1 VTPPKSRSLRAACSK
16 IRTGWSVELGSRVA
30 ACARRGAA
38 GARQSVLAGRQRVA
52 RFDTNGRSPDRHT
65 ALSRGSRLKPRR
77 LGLPPI
83 GPIRHRSIPISS
95 VTISL
100 PKVVAI
106 RRSGTRITSVTL
118 TRHPDGNWWAACT
131 LERRLR
137 PPRRPDE
144 RAGDAMVARG
154 WGRKTAAAAGGRAT
168 ESHGGRHEPTRARQ
182 FDPAQPT
189 QVEHF
194 SLPVAPYGQLTINAL
209 TAADDAPI
217 PAESGSADGMAT
229 LRRTIGRLQRHLN
242 PGRS

>member
-1 VTPPKSRSLRAACSK
+1 M
-16 IRTGWSVELGSRVA
+16 
-30 ACARRGAA
+30 
-38 GARQSVLAGRQRVA
+38 
-52 RFDTNGRSPDRHT
+52 
-65 ALSRGSRLKPRR
+65 
-77 LGLPPI
+77 
-83 GPIRHRSIPISS
+83 GPIRRGPIPISS

-100 PKVVAI
+100 PRVVPI

-118 TRHPDGNWWAACT
+118 TRHADGNWWAACT

-137 PPRRPDE
+137 PPQRPDE
-144 RAGDAMVARG
+144 RAGDATVARG

-168 ESHGGRHEPTRARQ
+168 ESHGGRHEPAWARQ
-182 FDPAQPT
+182 LDPAQPT

-194 SLPVAPYGQLTINAL
+194 SLPVAPYGQLTMNAL

>member
-1 VTPPKSRSLRAACSK
+1 M
-16 IRTGWSVELGSRVA
+16 
-30 ACARRGAA
+30 
-38 GARQSVLAGRQRVA
+38 
-52 RFDTNGRSPDRHT
+52 
-65 ALSRGSRLKPRR
+65 
-77 LGLPPI
+77 
-83 GPIRHRSIPISS
+83 GPIRRGPIPISS

-100 PKVVAI
+100 PRVVPI

-118 TRHPDGNWWAACT
+118 TRHPDGEWWAACT

-137 PPRRPDE
+137 PPRRPNE
-144 RAGDAMVARG
+144 RAADAMVARARE
-154 WGRKTAAAAGGRAT
+154 RKTAAAGGERAT
-168 ESHGGRHEPTRARQ
+168 ESHGGRHEPTCARQ

-209 TAADDAPI
+209 AAADDAPI